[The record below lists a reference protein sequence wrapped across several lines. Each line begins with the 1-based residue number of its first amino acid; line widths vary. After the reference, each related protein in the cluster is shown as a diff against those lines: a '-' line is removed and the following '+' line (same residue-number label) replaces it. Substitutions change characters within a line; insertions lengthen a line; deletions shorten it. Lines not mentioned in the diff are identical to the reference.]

1 MKTDYSTGSSI
12 MEAEGKSPIQ
22 KARRRVYDEK
32 SPEDLTTDKRGLELL
47 QQWYGTET
55 RDIAYSHLR
64 EDMEFFGFAERGIKR
79 AIKVLRISDEIP
91 EDDLD
96 FIIRKL
102 KAQEQ
107 QEQKIIISLEG
118 RLDHLGEDIST
129 ITLFE
134 YGNANKY
141 TGIQSDWFLEAGIKE
156 GDYFILNALDNNGSI
171 EPIVVAHEEKRKKL
185 FEDISQ
191 MEEEFDIKGQQDLD
205 DLLEMIGIDG

>member
-1 MKTDYSTGSSI
+1 M
-12 MEAEGKSPIQ
+12 
-22 KARRRVYDEK
+22 
-32 SPEDLTTDKRGLELL
+32 
-47 QQWYGTET
+47 
-55 RDIAYSHLR
+55 
-64 EDMEFFGFAERGIKR
+64 
-79 AIKVLRISDEIP
+79 
-91 EDDLD
+91 
-96 FIIRKL
+96 
-102 KAQEQ
+102 
-107 QEQKIIISLEG
+107 
-118 RLDHLGEDIST
+118 DHLGEDIST

-156 GDYFILNALDNNGSI
+156 GDYFILNAMDNNGSI